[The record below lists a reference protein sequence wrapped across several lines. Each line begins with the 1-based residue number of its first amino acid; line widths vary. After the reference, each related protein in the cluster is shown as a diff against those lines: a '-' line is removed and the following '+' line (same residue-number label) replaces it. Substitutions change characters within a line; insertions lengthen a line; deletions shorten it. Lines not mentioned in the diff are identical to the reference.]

1 MFVRFGHECFGS
13 RLTPGRARAVDVII
27 RPTGVLIV
35 SHFYLLEDK
44 RNEIASL
51 CRRFAVTRLRVFGS
65 VLGGEWN
72 DERSDFDFLV
82 QYGPEYL
89 TLQPLE
95 RLVGLKLALE
105 DLLGRKVDVVNY
117 DCMRNNLLREAVES
131 KAVDFYA
138 A

>member
-1 MFVRFGHECFGS
+1 
-13 RLTPGRARAVDVII
+13 
-27 RPTGVLIV
+27 V